1 MAPVTLNVRRQTLQ
15 PRHLI
20 GAVVLSLAV
29 GGCGETSAGAG
40 QISQRIGEVASDPA
54 VREVDLGKLTTFGWD
69 RVYFFKPG
77 TPRKEVCVFIAAR
90 DGLCERVIRHQS
102 VAGESMTIVFSLK
115 NQLTHV
121 ELHSLANGRFDIE
134 PSRAGLPR
142 EASVFKVRR
151 EPSTDG
157 KAILWLEPK

>member
-1 MAPVTLNVRRQTLQ
+1 VDFRSFIVTIVISLS
-15 PRHLI
+15 
-20 GAVVLSLAV
+20 AVA
-29 GGCGETSAGAG
+29 CGELSSGAG
-40 QISQRIGEVASDPA
+40 QISQRIGEAASDPS
-54 VREVDLGKLTTFGWD
+54 VKEVDLGKLTTFGWD

-102 VAGESMTIVFSLK
+102 VAGESMTIVFALK

-121 ELHSLANGRFDIE
+121 ELHSLSNGRFDVTPTE
-134 PSRAGLPR
+134 AGMPR